1 MQLRDK
7 QSDGA
12 SLALIV
18 KSYGPKGQS
27 LRPFKR
33 ETPGYS
39 WCFLVVLSRGDY
51 SRYFLALARSA
62 ARQLTRHLAIGLL
75 LH

>member
-33 ETPGYS
+33 ETPG
-39 WCFLVVLSRGDY
+39 FSRCL
-51 SRYFLALARSA
+51 LAV
-62 ARQLTRHLAIGLL
+62 LTRGAF
-75 LH
+75 